1 MNEFDRH
8 LIKTTT
14 ETKGDWKPVVYLFTD
29 GRPTDECK
37 GCHLSLAKK
46 VCPPLY
52 TDCTGNGEKCRLYT
66 LKQLAEHRIAF
77 DELNEKIFQSFSN
90 GSVPQSSHK
99 SKVWDGEQQQHLPPL
114 DERYMR
120 LIKDVQPRTLL
131 DEQVQLCW
139 ALWKLN
145 RPYLMKFE
153 REIQY
158 QAPKDLDINL
168 NLYHYQL
175 KECCKIDEDYFTWS
189 DQSQHQQQ
197 INTTL
202 FEGAPE
208 CPHCLAETAFAMCGL
223 NGQLMF
229 MTVLVKKS
237 VVRGAAVQVSFGYG
251 GSDGFDVQR
260 GRG

>member
-1 MNEFDRH
+1 MS
-8 LIKTTT
+8 I
-14 ETKGDWKPVVYLFTD
+14 TD

-37 GCHLSLAKK
+37 DAIYRWQKK
-46 VCPPLY
+46 Y
-52 TDCTGNGEKCRLYT
+52 ARRCTLIALGMGKNVDYHT
-66 LKQLAEHRIAF
+66 LKQLTEHCIAF
-77 DELNEKIFQSFSN
+77 DELNEKDFQRFFQWISA
-90 GSVPQSSHK
+90 SVVAQSK
-99 SKVWDGEQQQHLPPL
+99 SVGDGEQQQHLPPL

-131 DEQVQLCW
+131 DEQCATFVGRCG
-139 ALWKLN
+139 KLN

-202 FEGAPE
+202 LEGAPE
-208 CPHCLAETAFAMCGL
+208 CPHCLAETAFAMCGC
-223 NGQLMF
+223 GQLMCYDGF
-229 MTVLVKKS
+229 SEEVS
-237 VVRGAAVQVSFGYG
+237 CPWCRRQVSFGYG